1 MSKLDS
7 TVEKLIGEAKI
18 KLEKRNLSLQNS
30 INDFEK
36 ELPKHE
42 SFPTSK
48 DMLTSYIGIYRNE
61 INVNRDILELLNKA
75 DEIPVSYTHL
85 TLPTNREV

>member
-1 MSKLDS
+1 MTKLDPV
-7 TVEKLIGEAKI
+7 VEKLIREARN

-30 INDFEK
+30 VEDFKK

-48 DMLTSYIGIYRNE
+48 DMLTSYIGIYENE
-61 INVNRDILELLNKA
+61 IASKRNILGMLEKADDILLRYDVEN
-75 DEIPVSYTHL
+75 
-85 TLPTNREV
+85 

>member
-7 TVEKLIGEAKI
+7 TVEKLIGEAKN
-18 KLEKRNLSLQNS
+18 KLEKRNSSLQNS
-30 INDFEK
+30 IDDFEK

-61 INVNRDILELLNKA
+61 INVNQDILELLKMA
-75 DEIPVSYTHL
+75 DEILLRYDIE
-85 TLPTNREV
+85 N

>member
-7 TVEKLIGEAKI
+7 SVEELIIEAKT
-18 KLEKRNLSLQNS
+18 KLQKRNFSLQLS
-30 INDFEK
+30 IEDFEK

-48 DMLTSYIGIYRNE
+48 DMLTSYIGIYQNE
-61 INVNRDILELLNKA
+61 VNANNSILEILDRAYDLLLRCDIEN
-75 DEIPVSYTHL
+75 
-85 TLPTNREV
+85 

>member
-1 MSKLDS
+1 MPKLDPS
-7 TVEKLIGEAKI
+7 VEKLIGEAKN
-18 KLEKRNLSLQNS
+18 KLQKRNLSLQNS
-30 INDFEK
+30 IDDFEK

-61 INVNRDILELLNKA
+61 IHANLLIIELLSKA
-75 DEIPVSYTHL
+75 DEILVRYD
-85 TLPTNREV
+85 VDY